1 MAAADLTPWGLIL
14 ACFLGGFLFPPFSSS
29 VPSVR
34 RDRKNENSSRLLLS
48 CPLKYALRFYYVAAS
63 ALHSKLHGLAHNR
76 CSVSELIDEWMS
88 SEMKVHSNVIHNTPN
103 WSHPNVYQLM
113 NG

>member
-1 MAAADLTPWGLIL
+1 MGSSSSVFSWRLSLPSILT
-14 ACFLGGFLFPPFSSS
+14 S

-34 RDRKNENSSRLLLS
+34 WDQKNEDSSRLLLS
-48 CPLKYALRFYYVAAS
+48 CPLKDALRFYYMAAS
-63 ALHSKLHGLAHNR
+63 ALHSKLRGLAHNR
-76 CSVSELIDEWMS
+76 CSVNELIDEWMS
-88 SEMKVHSNVIHNTPN
+88 SEMKVHSNVNHNIPN